1 MSTSYYLEVKPLSKK
16 TTKSRSND
24 EVFLRALKHNMR
36 EILAEIGIR
45 HGQRIDPV
53 RTNLNVDLYSVGSS
67 AVTAANVGN
76 ELISRS
82 VKKIR
87 RNASLGIEIV
97 FSLGNGMNID
107 YEQFFRDCTEWAKE
121 YYKVPLLSSIIHN
134 DEMCPHCHVI
144 LIPIQDEKLSGSKL
158 LGGMKETFGMRR
170 DFYKTVA
177 KKHGLAQQRFKAR
190 VQENRSS
197 KVSVSDTIDT
207 AISDALRSIFN
218 MSDDV
223 LTALIKGDK
232 FSLIRLLNIRVPKGT
247 FNKFLNSTLTGRERD
262 A

>member
-1 MSTSYYLEVKPLSKK
+1 MHNSYYLEVKPLSKK
-16 TTKSRSND
+16 TTNSRTND

-45 HGQRIDPV
+45 HGQRIDPS
-53 RTNLNVDLYSVGSS
+53 RTSLNVDLYSLGSS
-67 AVTAANVGN
+67 AIAAANAGR
-76 ELISRS
+76 ELISES
-82 VKKIR
+82 VKR
-87 RNASLGIEIV
+87 TRLNASLGIEFV
-97 FSLGNGMNID
+97 FSLGNGMDID
-107 YEQFFRDCTEWAKE
+107 YEQFFRDCTAWAKG
-121 YYKVPLLSSIIHN
+121 YYQVPLLSSIIHN

-144 LIPIQDEKLSGSKL
+144 LIPIQDGKLRASKL

-177 KKHGLAQQRFKAR
+177 KKYGLAQQHFKAR
-190 VQENRSS
+190 AQESRPSRIS
-197 KVSVSDTIDT
+197 MSDTIDA
-207 AISDALRSIFN
+207 AISDALRSLFN

-247 FNKFLNSTLTGRERD
+247 FKRFLNSTLKGRERE